1 MCKLR
6 QGIVGKNRENFE
18 KRSMPEKARKGGE
31 KAEKAE
37 KAGKAGKAGKSRES
51 GKKMRNQYCA
61 FLCVY

>member
-6 QGIVGKNRENFE
+6 QGIVGKNQENFE

-31 KAEKAE
+31 KAE
-37 KAGKAGKAGKSRES
+37 KAGKAGKSRES